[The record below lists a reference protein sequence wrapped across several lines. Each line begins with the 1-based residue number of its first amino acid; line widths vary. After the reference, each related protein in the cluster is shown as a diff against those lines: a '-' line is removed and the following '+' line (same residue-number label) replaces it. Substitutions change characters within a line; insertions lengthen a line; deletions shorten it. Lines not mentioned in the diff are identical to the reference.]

1 MVQHHLHAPVPVPA
15 PAQVD
20 GGNAAFC
27 SLGVSLKA
35 LWRYGMHGNVRVFT
49 SDETLPW
56 PRQFHVVEAGDGA
69 FTAPAANPS
78 ADYSSGA
85 ICCTEPGAAAI
96 KTHLRFN
103 LLHKCGFESNA
114 ASQCCIICY
123 CFII

>member
-1 MVQHHLHAPVPVPA
+1 MVQHHLHAPPLLHA
-15 PAQVD
+15 PAKVD

-35 LWRYGMHGNVRVFT
+35 LWRDGMHGNVRVFT
-49 SDETLPW
+49 SDETPLW

-96 KTHLRFN
+96 KTHLRFH
-103 LLHKCGFESNA
+103 LQLKCRF
-114 ASQCCIICY
+114 
-123 CFII
+123 